1 MEYVKLGRTGLDVS
15 RLTLG
20 CMTFGEPEKGMNRW
34 TLSEA
39 DSRPMIRKAVELG
52 INVFDTANTYSE
64 GSSEEIIGPALKEFA
79 RRDEIVIATK
89 VNHAMHKGPN
99 AAGLSRKTIMAEID
113 NSLRRLG
120 VDYIDLY
127 QIHRWDPV
135 TPAEE
140 TMEALHDV
148 VKAGKARYIGACTMR
163 TWQFAKYV
171 FTARLHGWT
180 SFVSMQN
187 HYNLLYREE
196 EREMIPF
203 CADQGIAYLPWSP
216 LARGRL
222 TRPLAESSSR
232 QETDPVGK
240 NLYDAA
246 QAADAKVAEK
256 VGMVAKARGV
266 PRAQIALAW
275 VLRNGA
281 VTSPIIGASKA
292 EHLDDAVA
300 ALAIK
305 LTDEE
310 VRTLEEAYVPHAVVG
325 IR

>member
-1 MEYVKLGRTGLDVS
+1 MEYVKLGRTGLDIS
-15 RLTLG
+15 KLTLG
-20 CMTFGEPEKGMNRW
+20 CMTFGAPEKGLNRW
-34 TLSEA
+34 TLTEA
-39 DSRPMIRKAVELG
+39 DSRPLIRKAIELG
-52 INVFDTANTYSE
+52 FNCFDTANTYSE
-64 GSSEEIIGPALKEFA
+64 GSSEEILGRTLKEFA

-89 VNHAMHKGPN
+89 VHHAMHTGPN
-99 AAGLSRKTIMAEID
+99 AAGLSRKTIMTEID

-120 VDYIDLY
+120 VDYVDLY
-127 QIHRWDPV
+127 QIHRWDPI

-148 VKAGKARYIGACTMR
+148 VKAGKALYIGACTMR

-171 FTARLHGWT
+171 FTARRHGWT

-187 HYNLLYREE
+187 HYNLMYREE

-203 CADQGIAYLPWSP
+203 CADQGMAYLPWSP

-222 TRPLAESSSR
+222 TRPPEQGSTR

-246 QAADAKVAEK
+246 QAADTKVAEK
-256 VGMVAKARGV
+256 VGLLAAALGV

-275 VLRNGA
+275 VLRNPA
-281 VTSPIIGASKA
+281 VTSPIIGASKPQ
-292 EHLDDAVA
+292 HLEDAMA
-300 ALAIK
+300 ALALT
-305 LTDEE
+305 LTDDE
-310 VRTLEEAYVPHAVVG
+310 VRMLQEAYVPHVVVG